1 MTYTHIQNNIEN
13 FTNNNIT
20 KGYLYEKQIKNYII
34 NYLDKQA
41 YLWTETPET
50 ILIESG
56 IIGTHNELRLRRK
69 ENKLNPLRDTG
80 VDIIQIE
87 NDNKISFTQ
96 CKNGYLQGLR
106 MDDLAGFSLM
116 TLHHYNKIHKGYVY
130 YTDKLSYNITS
141 LPSIEKIEYIKKSFI
156 LDNDINNITKNENVL
171 IKQNVIKPFDYQ
183 LEAKNKIIDYF
194 KTNKRGILSLP
205 CGTGKTL
212 ISYISS
218 IELSKQIIIIS
229 PLKQFAK
236 QNLDRFIE
244 YGFDSPTL
252 LIDSDTSGTRNFN
265 DIKQF
270 IKSNKKF
277 LISSTFCSADIIN
290 KCLKYLNN
298 PFIIVDEFHNL
309 SKTNVSKYLDNI
321 EQDDEFDN
329 ESDIESDNQEL
340 NYLDELEE
348 NTDDFYQILKSDSKI
363 LFVSA
368 TPRIYELEDDDENY
382 SKELFGEIIYK
393 MSFDYAIKNNLIC
406 DYKIWLPSIHENNV
420 QLKNELDIYKI
431 DDVIKA
437 KCIYLFSCLLNTGS
451 MKTIIYCVDTKEIK
465 LFEEAIEKLDD
476 YFVLDCEINKITS
489 NTSNSNRTKILNNFT
504 LNKSRQLLFSVRILD
519 ECVDIPCCDSIFI
532 TYPTKS
538 KIRTIQRLNR
548 ATRLNPSNKFKKAN
562 IFLWCNQYD
571 EILETLSGIKEYD
584 EEFVD
589 KIKINQVGFFTN
601 KLNVDEDI
609 IKDVK
614 LVKDYSIGIKEY
626 KCLSWD
632 DKLNQV
638 KNYIDLNG
646 KRPSSSDKD
655 ETVKNL
661 GYWLSDQ
668 KKNYKKKIKIMRNQQ
683 IRTSWENFISS
694 KKYGSYF
701 TSYEEEWMKNL
712 NNLKK
717 YIDENNKKP
726 SGCDENDSNNK
737 LSKWI
742 SHQQQ
747 SYKKQN
753 RIMSKE
759 HIRKIWDDFLNS
771 EKYKKYF
778 LSNEEEWIEN
788 FNLVKKYIDDNRKKP
803 TIRDNDEQIKKLGMW
818 IQRQNSIFNKQT
830 EIMKNEKIRNMWSE
844 LVNSKQYMK
853 YFLSNEEI
861 WINNL
866 NDAKKYINENNK
878 RPSEE
883 SKDKDINKLGKWLT
897 HQIKNYKNKVQI
909 MNVEQY
915 RNEWENFVNS
925 NEYRKYFMSNIEVWE
940 NNLNLVK
947 KYIDENKKKPS
958 ITDDAYNI
966 KKLGYWIGTQKGNY
980 KKHNEIMKKEE
991 IRAKWKNFI
1000 ESDIYSKYFK

>member
-1 MTYTHIQNNIEN
+1 MTFNIEN
-13 FTNNNIT
+13 SANNNIT
-20 KGYLYEKQIKNYII
+20 KGYLYEKQIKDYII
-34 NYLDKQA
+34 NHLDKQA
-41 YLWTETPET
+41 YLWAETPET

-80 VDIIQIE
+80 VDVIQIE
-87 NDNKISFTQ
+87 NDNKISFVQ

-106 MDDLAGFSLM
+106 MEDLAGFSLM
-116 TLHHYNKIHKGYVY
+116 TLHHYKKIHKGYVY

-141 LPSIEKIEYIKKSFI
+141 LPSNKKIEYIKKSFVI
-156 LDNDINNITKNENVL
+156 DNDNDDNNNITKNENIL
-171 IKQNVIKPFDYQ
+171 TKQYVIKPFDYQ
-183 LEAKNKIIDYF
+183 LEAKNKIIEYF

-218 IELSKQIIIIS
+218 IKLSKQIIIIS

-236 QNLDRFIE
+236 QNLDRFVE
-244 YGFDSPTL
+244 YGFNSPTL
-252 LIDSDTSGTRNFN
+252 LIDSDNDGTRNFN
-265 DIKQF
+265 DIKKF

-277 LISSTFCSADIIN
+277 VISSTFCSVDIIN

-309 SKTNVSKYLDNI
+309 SKTNVSKYSNNI
-321 EQDDEFDN
+321 EPDNDDESDDESDDDEF
-329 ESDIESDNQEL
+329 
-340 NYLDELEE
+340 EE
-348 NTDDFYQILKSDSKI
+348 NTDDFYQILKSNSKI

-368 TPRIYELEDDDENY
+368 TPRIYELEDDEENY

-420 QLKNELDIYKI
+420 LLKNELDIYKI

-437 KCIYLFSCLLNTGS
+437 KCIYLISCLLNTGS

-465 LFEEAIEKLDD
+465 LFEEAIKKLDD

-489 NTSNSNRTKILNNFT
+489 DTSNTNRIKILNNFT
-504 LNKSRQLLFSVRILD
+504 SNKSRQLLFSVRILD
-519 ECVDIPCCDSIFI
+519 ECVDVPSCDSIFI

-589 KIKINQVGFFTN
+589 KIKINQVGFFTD
-601 KLNVDEDI
+601 KLNVDEEI

-626 KCLSWD
+626 KCLSWE

-638 KNYIDLNG
+638 KDYIDLNG
-646 KRPSSSDKD
+646 KRPTSCDKD

-694 KKYGSYF
+694 NKYGSYF
-701 TSYEEEWMKNL
+701 TSNEEEWMKTL
-712 NNLKK
+712 NNVKK

-726 SGCDENDSNNK
+726 SGRDENISNSK

-742 SHQQQ
+742 SQQIRC
-747 SYKKQN
+747 YKN
-753 RIMSKE
+753 NDRIMSRE
-759 HIRKIWDDFLNS
+759 HIRKMWDDFVNS

-778 LSNEEEWIEN
+778 VNDEEEKWMN
-788 FNLVKKYIDDNRKKP
+788 KLNLVKKYIDDN
-803 TIRDNDEQIKKLGMW
+803 NEEIKKFYTW
-818 IQRQNSIFNKQT
+818 IQHQLHNYNVKSGT
-830 EIMKNEKIRNMWSE
+830 MKNEQIRNEWCE
-844 LVNSKQYMK
+844 FVNSKK
-853 YFLSNEEI
+853 YEKIYFISNIKDWTHNLEEV
-861 WINNL
+861 
-866 NDAKKYINENNK
+866 KKYINDNDK
-878 RPSEE
+878 RPSDD
-883 SKDKDINKLGKWLT
+883 SKDDNIKKLGKWLS
-897 HQIKNYKNKVQI
+897 HQIQNYKNKTQI
-909 MNVEQY
+909 MCLEY
-915 RNEWENFVNS
+915 IRNEWENFVNS

-947 KYIDENKKKPS
+947 NYIDVNKKKPS
-958 ITDDAYNI
+958 TTDDDCNI
-966 KKLGYWIGTQKGNY
+966 KKLGCWIGTQKRNY
-980 KKHNEIMKKEE
+980 NKRNEIMKNEE
-991 IRAKWKNFI
+991 IRAKWKNLI
-1000 ESDIYSKYFK
+1000 ESDIYSKYIK